1 MRVDL
6 DPKIAEFI
14 QQRVD
19 DGRYADATTVIRE
32 AFQLLEEREKLSY
45 LRTSLAEAQAQY
57 ERGEYVEWTPDL
69 LDRLEEESEEMF
81 RKGIAPD
88 PDVCG

>member
-6 DPKIAEFI
+6 DPEAAEFI
-14 QQRVD
+14 ARRVE
-19 DGRYADATTVIRE
+19 DGRNADATTVIRE
-32 AFQLLEEREKLSY
+32 ALHSLEGREKLSY
-45 LRTSLAEAQAQY
+45 LRKSLAEAQAQY
-57 ERGEYVEWTPDL
+57 DRGEYVEWTPDL

-81 RKGIAPD
+81 RQGIAPD

>member
-6 DPKIAEFI
+6 DPEIAEFI

-19 DGRYADATTVIRE
+19 DGRYADATSVMRE
-32 AFQLLEEREKLSY
+32 AMQLLIDREKLNY
-45 LRTSLAEAQAQY
+45 IRTALAEARAQY
-57 ERGEYVEWTPDL
+57 DRGEYVEWSPGFL
-69 LDRLEEESEEMF
+69 ERLEEESEEMYQQ
-81 RKGIAPD
+81 GMTPD